1 MSEVVTPGG
10 TIAGEAAETMTQN
23 MGPQHPSTH
32 GVLRLV
38 LELDGETVLKAIP
51 HIGYLHT
58 GMEKSM
64 ENEPWQQAIVITD
77 RMDYLSG
84 MNNNLA
90 YCLAAEK
97 LLDLPVPP
105 RAQAIRVLVSE

>member
-10 TIAGEAAETMTQN
+10 TIAGEAAETMTLN

-64 ENEPWQQAIVITD
+64 ENEPLQSTP
-77 RMDYLSG
+77 LG
-84 MNNNLA
+84 
-90 YCLAAEK
+90 E
-97 LLDLPVPP
+97 PP
-105 RAQAIRVLVSE
+105 EPCGAVRWTGGATHSRPPWKGSSALWYP